1 MTQRSH
7 HVRAAVLAALA
18 MSALVACD
26 RSRASDGATASPRS
40 GPVSVGATAPAY
52 TIQTLAGDSLNVG
65 PSDHLVLL
73 NVWATW
79 CASCKEEFAFMDTLL
94 AKHGRKGL
102 RVVAVSVDVGS
113 SEPVQQVASQYNVTF
128 EVAHDPEGTIERRF
142 PAMGVPASYLID
154 RDGKL
159 LWKHVGVLPP
169 SVDAVIGD
177 ALEAAP
183 TEAPAEEEHDHPVEE
198 VLEGPGGEVYGA
210 VKPAARAGALGK
222 RVG

>member
-1 MTQRSH
+1 
-7 HVRAAVLAALA
+7 
-18 MSALVACD
+18 
-26 RSRASDGATASPRS
+26 
-40 GPVSVGATAPAY
+40 
-52 TIQTLAGDSLNVG
+52 VG

-94 AKHGRKGL
+94 AKHQRNGL

-113 SEPVQQVASQYNVTF
+113 SEPVQLVASQYNVTF

-169 SVDAVIGD
+169 SVDAVIEE
-177 ALEAAP
+177 ALEATPA
-183 TEAPAEEEHDHPVEE
+183 EAPEHEPDAHPVDE

-210 VKPAARAGALGK
+210 AQLAPRSGASAK

>member
-1 MTQRSH
+1 MASF
-7 HVRAAVLAALA
+7 ALAALG
-18 MSALVACD
+18 ACD
-26 RSRASDGATASPRS
+26 RSRAGEGGSSTPRS
-40 GPVSVGATAPAY
+40 GPVAVGADAPTYA
-52 TIQTLAGDSLNVG
+52 IQTLAGDSLTVG
-65 PSDHLVLL
+65 PSDNLVLL

-94 AKHGRKGL
+94 AKHRSKGL

-169 SVDAVIGD
+169 SVDAVIED
-177 ALEAAP
+177 ALEAS
-183 TEAPAEEEHDHPVEE
+183 PASAAEQKADEYPHEE

-210 VKPAARAGALGK
+210 TPASRAPLVVK
-222 RVG
+222 RVS